1 MLTHTKILYSDRASW
16 NRSVTSLIHIAC
28 TISSAIERIV
38 EDQDKKPPPPQCCFP
53 TQQRQQEC
61 RKHCNLARLGKS
73 WNEFNFLQARKI
85 DPWKK
90 MRTAIEIIGT
100 GILIKELEA
109 IKIWT
114 EIKLLLEIKWTRKKY
129 SSVALL
135 KLDDF
140 RRKI

>member
-38 EDQDKKPPPPQCCFP
+38 EDQDKKPP

>member
-1 MLTHTKILYSDRASW
+1 
-16 NRSVTSLIHIAC
+16 
-28 TISSAIERIV
+28 
-38 EDQDKKPPPPQCCFP
+38 
-53 TQQRQQEC
+53 
-61 RKHCNLARLGKS
+61 
-73 WNEFNFLQARKI
+73 
-85 DPWKK
+85 

-114 EIKLLLEIKWTRKKY
+114 EIKLLLEIKWTRKKCC
-129 SSVALL
+129 SVALL

>member
-1 MLTHTKILYSDRASW
+1 
-16 NRSVTSLIHIAC
+16 
-28 TISSAIERIV
+28 
-38 EDQDKKPPPPQCCFP
+38 
-53 TQQRQQEC
+53 
-61 RKHCNLARLGKS
+61 
-73 WNEFNFLQARKI
+73 
-85 DPWKK
+85 

-109 IKIWT
+109 IKIWI

-140 RRKI
+140 RREYRRRNNIPAPRKTLDRRLEESFRFVSRP